1 MVTSSSSNPPLRF
14 GVFELDLK
22 TGELRKS
29 GRAVR
34 LRPQAAKV
42 LGILASSPGQLVT
55 REDLQGQ
62 LWGQETFVDF
72 EHSINL
78 CIREIRTALS
88 DDAATPRYVETLPR
102 QGYRFIAPIQ
112 DQQQSAKDS
121 ALDLQRPSSIG
132 PATPV
137 APLPRRAYWR
147 VAVFGAV
154 VLAMAITAAVTNPR
168 DWRARFF
175 SGAALPVHAIAVLP
189 LQNLTGD
196 SAQDYFAD
204 GMTEAITTD
213 LARMESLQVIS
224 RTSTMQYK
232 TAKKSCRS
240 LATNSMPTRL

>member
-1 MVTSSSSNPPLRF
+1 MAFVPRCLRFRFGRIICLRSNVVVTASSKNLPLRF

-42 LGILASSPGQLVT
+42 LERLASRPGQLVT

-112 DQQQSAKDS
+112 EPRQSANDP
-121 ALDLQRPSSIG
+121 ALDLQRPSPIG

-137 APLPRRAYWR
+137 APLPRRAYWP
-147 VAVFGAV
+147 VALFGAV
-154 VLAMAITAAVTNPR
+154 VLAMAIEASVTAL
-168 DWRARFF
+168 
-175 SGAALPVHAIAVLP
+175 SH
-189 LQNLTGD
+189 
-196 SAQDYFAD
+196 
-204 GMTEAITTD
+204 
-213 LARMESLQVIS
+213 
-224 RTSTMQYK
+224 
-232 TAKKSCRS
+232 
-240 LATNSMPTRL
+240 